1 MSLWPLSIAN
11 AQKNKR
17 KARWKE
23 DEIVCLKYTHT
34 ANLFSMECY
43 FLILQ
48 MLNNAAFNIALILM
62 S

>member
-1 MSLWPLSIAN
+1 MEGRRDCVPKIH
-11 AQKNKR
+11 
-17 KARWKE
+17 
-23 DEIVCLKYTHT
+23 THT
-34 ANLFSMECY
+34 ANLFSIECY